1 MNNRKK
7 TSLANRVLSL
17 THKARVLYQKKDDF
31 FAQLVEG
38 CAIGDVIETKNGRF
52 VLVDNFAT
60 RHVGFRPASFHR
72 YELKEVKTPKPVRKS
87 VEPSA
92 EAIAESSVAV

>member
-1 MNNRKK
+1 MNNRQK

-17 THKARVLYQKKDDF
+17 TNKARVLYQKKDDF

-72 YELKEVKTPKPVRKS
+72 FELKEIKTPKPVPKPA
-87 VEPSA
+87 EPFA
-92 EAIAESSVAV
+92 EAPAEPPVVA